1 MEDTKRPIFGAEAE
15 RIGTRLDEATDEFL
29 KENGGTG
36 ERSELAIQKR
46 VKHDEELGGKIMVK
60 PIFDDETNFSWW
72 QVVKHWDFNTW
83 RNTCDLSIN
92 D

>member
-1 MEDTKRPIFGAEAE
+1 MRCISQSRRVSPVSCRTCEVPMEDTKRPIFGAEAE

-60 PIFDDETNFSWW
+60 PIFDDETNFS
-72 QVVKHWDFNTW
+72 
-83 RNTCDLSIN
+83 
-92 D
+92 